1 MPTGEL
7 FIHNLQHS
15 DELQSFRCRSM
26 HKLTRQVVISSPARL
41 RVNGNFQS
49 CLKKIQYFLFI

>member
-15 DELQSFRCRSM
+15 DELQSFRCRCM

-41 RVNGNFQS
+41 RVNGNILLFLCGS
-49 CLKKIQYFLFI
+49 CNIFY